1 MDIRL
6 PIPAALRQR
15 VQYESHLWAHIVS
28 LIISPPLVWTVWALA
43 VTVPPAD
50 DRGAALLFAGLYAL
64 SVCILPMCFVAYMV
78 RIGKIGDMHMRHS
91 RERYIPYSI
100 AIVAGSLNLLL
111 ALRFGASPVI
121 VLLTLVSII
130 ELSIILLGTFFSHI
144 SLHAMATTSIVS
156 ATAIVYG
163 VGAAFA
169 YLPLLLLVV
178 LARLVLKRHKQQQV
192 MQGTLI
198 GLLTPLTVMAMLGL
212 LV

>member
-6 PIPAALRQR
+6 PIPSALRQR
-15 VQYESHLWAHIVS
+15 VQCESPLWAHIVS
-28 LIISPPLVWTVWALA
+28 LVISPPLLWAVWALA
-43 VTVPPAD
+43 VTVPPAS
-50 DRGAALLFAGLYAL
+50 DRGEALLFAGLYAL

-91 RERYIPYSI
+91 SERYIPYSI
-100 AIVAGSLNLLL
+100 AIVAGTINLLL
-111 ALRFGASPVI
+111 ALQFAASPVI
-121 VLLTLVSII
+121 VLLTLISII

-163 VGAAFA
+163 LGAAL
-169 YLPLLLLVV
+169 YYVPLLLLVV
-178 LARLVLKRHKQQQV
+178 LARLVLKRHTPQQI

-198 GLLTPLTVMAMLGL
+198 GLLTPLAVVAAVGL
-212 LV
+212 L